1 MFIQY
6 LLKRRFYILI
16 RNTQGLQKGV
26 PVVPQGVF
34 VALVLMLIYL
44 RSYFLKQFGLLS
56 SYFYQEGVFRGN
68 ELLVSQVLFIFF
80 CLLSKRIR

>member
-1 MFIQY
+1 M
-6 LLKRRFYILI
+6 
-16 RNTQGLQKGV
+16 
-26 PVVPQGVF
+26 PVVPQGAF